1 MVIIMNNHVKRGL
14 ADIFEKIAWI
24 CFGALVTCIIYLDI
38 ELWIKVL
45 TESILFV
52 LAIIFMSIQYIRT
65 INRLKVKVIDS
76 QVQISR
82 KSIENVVL
90 LNEDKR
96 VIKSWN
102 ISGKAGLVIGRNVDN
117 NQVDIDLSDLAVF
130 ETISE
135 EHAVLNYSNGSWYIE
150 DSDSE
155 WGTGVKK
162 AYEDNIHYI
171 NKSEQIRL
179 EPKDYIY
186 IGKAILQVM

>member
-1 MVIIMNNHVKRGL
+1 MSNHVRIGL
-14 ADIFEKIAWI
+14 ADIFEKLAWL
-24 CFGALVTCIIYLDI
+24 CLGGLATCIIYLHI
-38 ELWIKVL
+38 EVWIKVVIEL
-45 TESILFV
+45 CL
-52 LAIIFMSIQYIRT
+52 LIFAVSFMVIQYIRT
-65 INRLKVKVIDS
+65 INRLKVKTVDA
-76 QVQISR
+76 QVQVGR

-96 VIKSWN
+96 IIKSWN
-102 ISGKAGLVIGRNVDN
+102 ISGKAGLVIGRNIDN
-117 NQVDIDLSDLAVF
+117 NQVDIDLSDLAVY

-135 EHAVLNYSNGSWYIE
+135 EHAVMNYSNGNWFIE

-162 AYEDNIHYI
+162 AYENNIHYL

-179 EPKDYIY
+179 EPQDYIY

>member
-1 MVIIMNNHVKRGL
+1 MSNHISRGL
-14 ADIFEKIAWI
+14 ADIFEKLSWLCLGGLA
-24 CFGALVTCIIYLDI
+24 TCIIYLDI
-38 ELWIKVL
+38 ETWIK
-45 TESILFV
+45 ILIELGLFL
-52 LAIIFMSIQYIRT
+52 LAVAFMVVQYIRT
-65 INRLKVKVIDS
+65 INRLTIKTINS
-76 QVQISR
+76 QVQVGR
-82 KSIENVVL
+82 KNIENVVL

-96 VIKSWN
+96 IIKSWN
-102 ISGKAGLVIGRNVDN
+102 ISGKAGLVIGRNVEN

-179 EPKDYIY
+179 EPQDFIY